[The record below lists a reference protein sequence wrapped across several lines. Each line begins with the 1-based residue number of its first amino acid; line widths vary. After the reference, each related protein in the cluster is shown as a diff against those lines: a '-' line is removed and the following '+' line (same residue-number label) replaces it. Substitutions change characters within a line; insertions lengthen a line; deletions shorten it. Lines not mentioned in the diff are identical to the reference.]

1 MTWTSK
7 PWHLIITLLITAV
20 YVAVGFNNIIPPTQQ
35 YLLLHSTD
43 ATANSIS
50 AAHIESSAF
59 LPHSRIKQQ
68 QRINT
73 ALFLSAD
80 GTVNGEHNNQKKNKD
95 DDAVNDHINHHLHG
109 TDKFRRGKTLT
120 TKHVLHPSL
129 YLNPNPITNLQ
140 NINMD
145 DPLPLFTGLRKLIQS
160 LQVIMKEAQSAGGEE
175 EGILLPYLLQD
186 TTILRI
192 EQSIASVH
200 SIDPLCWLHSQ
211 QKILQSFIQ
220 EQQDTNK
227 GVDLPVIYFG
237 DAEGQVEAAV
247 IGKASLNGS
256 YSDSWDPF
264 VGKRIWDVNSGN
276 DSNNNSDDDD
286 DDDRG
291 SRSSNEDKE
300 ISMFKEGNLPPRA
313 RVYGGSRFDWE
324 FYQEK
329 KRNSRRRGADEQATA
344 TEPDDWDGFGGDRGG
359 FWILPAV
366 ELRREFVDVTNDD
379 SNASDTKESNAVRK
393 VTLSIHL
400 HNNIST
406 QGHSTQ
412 NNSNRRQGWYEAAS
426 HTLTILQKLT
436 DELSPAVPCTTLP
449 PVLTRTEST
458 SRGVGRES
466 EDDSE
471 LAFERGVT
479 EALSR
484 INGSKDD
491 DEDAERLRKVVLAR
505 KVDLNLGS
513 SVRGLDVLMRMKF
526 GGHIG
531 HIFYLNPGNAG
542 SGCISNREF
551 LGCTP
556 ERLFRVNRSGHDR
569 IVTSEAL
576 AGTRIR
582 GLTPSADAELL
593 RELLSSKKDMLEN
606 EITGQFIRDALQEL
620 EDNGWLQKNED
631 NMLTSYD
638 YKGNA
643 SQNSDTKGPHQRF
656 FVRRLRHLQH
666 ICQTFEGK
674 LSKSANVVDV
684 SRSLLRGLHPTPA
697 VCGDSPAAAFDF
709 IRTFET
715 DISFDRGLYAGPF
728 GYLGN
733 DSADIVV
740 AIRSALVTNYR
751 EGNITPIDS
760 ESPANRPESKI
771 SVFGGAGIVEG
782 STVQG
787 EWTETS
793 HKMGVLSSFFPP
805 SPITLQSFSMPN
817 VAWSTAFIEE
827 LIRNGVTQ
835 FYVCPGSR
843 NTPLT
848 AAIFKATRSNVGI
861 VRAISV
867 HDERG
872 AGFRALGYAR
882 QNGRPAAVITSSGT
896 AVANLYPSVVESS
909 SDGVPLIVITADRP
923 YENRDTG
930 SNQSIDQVKMFSS
943 SYVRWFRD
951 IPPPSDDVP
960 VSLALSDANHAV
972 TLSKQMMGP
981 VHLNVQFRENLAPDG
996 GPIRSDN
1003 RIGSVTQFNSLR
1015 FTDAPGF
1022 LNWSRSGNRWLDS
1035 YYSNNNS
1042 LGSMMEIKDLI
1053 RKSRRGII
1061 VTGNLRNSEHVGQG
1075 TDSLSSLIS
1084 QFAQTIG
1091 FPVVAG
1097 VQSGA
1102 LRRESSVIPYAEH
1115 LMKNPMIANG
1125 MQPDLIIQ
1133 LGAPLISTEISG
1145 IIKSNSAAR
1154 HVLVH
1159 QFYPYE
1165 RADPDHTV
1173 THRISSNIGTFLK
1186 GLMDDIESSG
1196 KVNCYS
1202 ELAPLVLLGD
1212 ELRKQMPFI
1221 IREAASSESSGSDV
1235 TLTEP
1240 EITRAIAEVLNEAK
1254 GKSTP
1259 MSLFLS
1265 NSMPVRDGE
1274 FFLYPEANEGARST
1288 QPLRNDAK
1296 FPFSVSVNR
1305 GASGI
1310 DGIISTATGCGDSS
1324 QPTTLVCGDVT
1335 TLHDLNAFY
1344 GLTADHTSPNNVQ
1357 TVTNTNRLP
1366 LTTVIVN
1373 NGGGAIFSFLPIA
1386 KHGQDVGFEEY
1397 WGTPTNNFSFEQ
1409 GASAFGLP
1417 YKSATSF
1424 EEFKNAYR
1432 SSIQSGGP
1440 EIIEAKVVDRSTNVE
1455 VHKRITEGAIRT
1467 IDDVL
1472 NETSF
1477 TRGALKVGALKMKLP
1492 IKRYSDDRGNAS
1504 KDSNTLLL
1512 IHGWMGDKSE
1522 WDLVGESL
1530 SSDLSDWDIISIDLP
1545 GHGESTELFSSDKCT
1560 ALLDAND
1567 HPLRQNGDSLFALD
1581 ALARTLCTS
1590 LTQEHG
1596 IKSLDAV
1603 AGYSLGGRVALA
1615 MKRLCSTSL
1624 DVSDTNTKSG
1634 EQPAEPLLISEHT
1647 KLILLGSNPGKLPIE
1662 NAGEDPIDAHRVA
1675 KDYFLAESLLSSSL
1689 RSYLIPKSQDVEY
1702 LNSFLTRWYDVKSL
1716 WGDIRQRNPKVYNRM
1731 LKRRLE
1737 NLSQRRQDI
1746 ASVLYGCSP
1755 PLTSQDDWKGVVP
1768 SKTIFVAGSLDDKYT
1783 SIGRK
1788 WESIGGISKFVQVP
1802 NAGHALIVE
1811 EPTTISAIINS
1822 FVKDE
1827 ILDESKATTDQMPTR
1842 DKLIP
1847 PPVLESIAIDAKAYA
1862 VGLMEFEAFSIT
1874 IGSSDGNGVQGIGWG
1889 SSARAEN
1896 KLQRREGFI
1905 VSVAASNGKAVGV
1918 GEVSPLKGLH
1928 KETLED
1934 AELQLRLIK
1943 NFLAS
1948 AAQLPKFNAEEVLSL
1963 NGSLSSFI
1971 AEIVTMAGIDPTSV
1985 ATSVKSGLEMA
1996 ILSVASQLYGSFL
2009 PQSLAANHWQK
2020 DLLSIPSSYFGL
2032 LPINGLITRG
2042 ESLET
2047 ISGVVGRVTKNINFG
2062 SVKVK
2067 IGHDDFDVDIRTLRD
2082 VKQSANTG
2090 GQIQLRADA
2099 NRAWDAPSAN
2109 VFVAELKRLDS
2120 TIFESIEFI
2129 EEPLRKQLLDGE
2141 WSIDSQVAALDD
2153 FTRRGGIPYALDES
2167 LADLAE
2173 IHSYNFD
2180 RIAHDLRVVFS
2191 GHDRACTAFVLKP
2204 ALLGLE
2210 LSMQIASLAQK
2221 EFEINAVFS
2230 SSFDSGIGLAFTAIL
2245 ASVADNSP
2253 YSTNMVKYSHGLG
2266 TFSMLGGDTLSPPFE
2281 TYVSQEGMLNV
2292 PSLSRALYGLSL
2304 DEISDRLPTY
2314 NAVPSTDE
2322 PAVTSTESDSY
2333 LATTSS
2339 EGRDITVSVS
2349 LPLPFSDSIAS
2360 SRFTDLP
2367 QMSRWSP
2374 WLNSVTYLDAA
2385 GLTEWNLNIR
2395 GVKFSWKAK
2404 SEVLDEPK
2412 GIKWESI
2419 SGLKN
2424 RGVVEFEPT
2433 SVNACMMKLKMS
2445 IIMPYILVSLFQ
2457 GMPSVVQEFLQNKL
2471 LKWSLEMFR
2480 DVVKAD
2486 LALERGDNEL
2496 GDALFGAVEGR
2507 ANALE
2512 EALK

>member
-1 MTWTSK
+1 LNGDNDNRS
-7 PWHLIITLLITAV
+7 
-20 YVAVGFNNIIPPTQQ
+20 
-35 YLLLHSTD
+35 
-43 ATANSIS
+43 
-50 AAHIESSAF
+50 
-59 LPHSRIKQQ
+59 
-68 QRINT
+68 
-73 ALFLSAD
+73 
-80 GTVNGEHNNQKKNKD
+80 NGE
-95 DDAVNDHINHHLHG
+95 DAANVNNDHHRRG
-109 TDKFRRGKTLT
+109 KADRFRRGKTLT
-120 TKHVLHPSL
+120 TKHILHPSL
-129 YLNPNPITNLQ
+129 YLNPYVNNQDVSID
-140 NINMD
+140 D
-145 DPLPLFTGLRKLIQS
+145 DPQPLFSGLRKLIQS
-160 LQVIMKEAQSAGGEE
+160 LQVIIDEASTEE
-175 EGILLPYLLQD
+175 EEQHEKEGVLHHLKG

-200 SIDPLCWLHSQ
+200 SIDPLCWLHAQ
-211 QKILQSFIQ
+211 QKMIQSLV
-220 EQQDTNK
+220 QQQQQQRDGNNHD
-227 GVDLPVIYFG
+227 GVMDLPVIYFG
-237 DAEGQVEAAV
+237 DAEGQVEAAAV
-247 IGKASLNGS
+247 GKASPIGS

-264 VGKRIWDVNSGN
+264 VGKRTWDVNGDDNDKSGYYQEY
-276 DSNNNSDDDD
+276 NNDDDD
-286 DDDRG
+286 
-291 SRSSNEDKE
+291 
-300 ISMFKEGNLPPRA
+300 ISMFKEGDLPPGA
-313 RVYGGSRFDWE
+313 RVYGGSRFDWQ

-329 KRNSRRRGADEQATA
+329 MLKRNNNREATTA
-344 TEPDDWDGFGGDRGG
+344 TELDDWDGFGGDRGG

-366 ELRREFVDVTNDD
+366 ELRREFVRMSIPTNDD
-379 SNASDTKESNAVRK
+379 DDDDDDESENHSFRK
-393 VTLSIHL
+393 VTLSIHV
-400 HNNIST
+400 HNILST
-406 QGHSTQ
+406 KMHSNQ
-412 NNSNRRQGWYEAAS
+412 NNTRRQGWYDAAS
-426 HTLTILQKLT
+426 HTLKILQKLT
-436 DELSPAVPCTTLP
+436 DDLSPAVPCTTLP

-458 SRGVGRES
+458 SRGVGGGRD
-466 EDDSE
+466 DDSE

-484 INGSKDD
+484 INGGDGNSSN
-491 DEDAERLRKVVLAR
+491 RLRKVVLAR
-505 KVDLNLGS
+505 KVELNLGS
-513 SVRGLDVLMRMKF
+513 SVRGIDVLMRMKF

-531 HIFYLNPGNAG
+531 HIFYMNPGNNAG
-542 SGCISNREF
+542 SGYLSDREF

-569 IVTSEAL
+569 LVTSEAL

-593 RELLSSKKDMLEN
+593 HDLLSSKKDMLEN
-606 EITGQFIRDALQEL
+606 EITGNFIRDALQNL
-620 EDNGWLQKNED
+620 EENGLLQKNEG
-631 NMLTSYD
+631 NLLSSYD
-638 YKGNA
+638 YLGNV
-643 SQNSDTKGPHQRF
+643 SQNSENRRQRF

-674 LSKSANVVDV
+674 LSKNANVVDV

-697 VCGDSPAAAFDF
+697 VCGDSPAAALEF
-709 IRTFET
+709 IREFET
-715 DISFDRGLYAGPF
+715 DVSFDRGLYAGPF
-728 GYLGN
+728 GYLGH

-740 AIRSALVTNYR
+740 AIRSALVTNYQ
-751 EGNITPIDS
+751 EENINRKDS
-760 ESPANRPESKI
+760 EISENLSKSKI

-793 HKMGVLSSFFPP
+793 HKMGVLSSLFPP
-805 SPITLQSFSMPN
+805 SPITLQSFSAPN
-817 VAWSTAFIEE
+817 AAWSTAFIEE
-827 LIRNGVTQ
+827 LIRCGVTQ
-835 FYVCPGSR
+835 FYICPGSR

-872 AGFRALGYAR
+872 AGFRAVGYAR

-909 SDGVPLIVITADRP
+909 SDGVPLLVITADRP

-951 IPPPSDDVP
+951 ILPPSDDVP

-972 TLSKQMMGP
+972 TLTKQLMGP

-996 GPIRSDN
+996 GPIRNDN
-1003 RIGSVTQFNSLR
+1003 RIGSVTQFNNLR
-1015 FTDAPGF
+1015 FTDATGF
-1022 LNWSRSGNRWLDS
+1022 LEWSRSGNRWLKS

-1042 LGSMMEIKDLI
+1042 LDSMMEIKDLI

-1061 VTGNLRNSEHVGQG
+1061 VTGNLRNVERVGQG

-1084 QFAQTIG
+1084 KFAQVSG
-1091 FPVVAG
+1091 FPIVAG

-1115 LMKNPMIANG
+1115 LMKNPIIAKG

-1133 LGAPLISTEISG
+1133 LGTPLISTEISG
-1145 IIKSNSAAR
+1145 IIKSNPSAK
-1154 HVLVH
+1154 HVLVQ
-1159 QFYPYE
+1159 QFHPYE

-1186 GLMDDIESSG
+1186 DLTNNIESCGSF
-1196 KVNCYS
+1196 NFHS
-1202 ELAPLVLLGD
+1202 ELAPLVFLGHK
-1212 ELRKQMPFI
+1212 LGKQIPSI
-1221 IREAASSESSGSDV
+1221 ISKAASSESGIDVSESCV

-1240 EITRAIAEVLNEAK
+1240 EIMVAISEVLNEVK
-1254 GKSTP
+1254 EKSTP

-1274 FFLYPEANEGARST
+1274 FFLYPVVNDAAESSR
-1288 QPLRNDAK
+1288 PLRNDSR
-1296 FPFSVSVNR
+1296 FPISVSVNR

-1324 QPTTLVCGDVT
+1324 SPTTLVCGDVT

-1344 GLTADHTSPNNVQ
+1344 GLTADYISLNNVQ

-1366 LTTVIVN
+1366 LTTIIVN

-1397 WGTPTNNFSFEQ
+1397 WGTPTKNFSFKE

-1424 EEFKNAYR
+1424 KAFKDAYR

-1440 EIIEAKVVDRSTNVE
+1440 EIIEAKVVDRSMNVE
-1455 VHKRITEGAIRT
+1455 VHKKITQSAVNAIDC
-1467 IDDVL
+1467 II
-1472 NETSF
+1472 NETRL
-1477 TRGALKVGALKMKLP
+1477 TRGVTRKIKLP
-1492 IKRYSDDRGNAS
+1492 IKRYSDGRGDLANGS
-1504 KDSNTLLL
+1504 KTLLL
-1512 IHGWMGDKSE
+1512 IHGWLGDKSE
-1522 WDLVGESL
+1522 WDMVGEL
-1530 SSDLSDWDIISIDLP
+1530 LTSDLSGWDIISIDLP
-1545 GHGESTELFSSDKCT
+1545 GHGESTEIFSSDEQT
-1560 ALLDAND
+1560 ALVSLDSND
-1567 HPLRQNGDSLFALD
+1567 HPMRQIRDSPFALD
-1581 ALARTLCTS
+1581 ALARTVCIS
-1590 LTQEHG
+1590 LMKDHG

-1615 MKRLCSTSL
+1615 MKRLCSTSPAL
-1624 DVSDTNTKSG
+1624 SDANTNNIKEPTV
-1634 EQPAEPLLISEHT
+1634 PLLISENT
-1647 KLILLGSNPGKLPIE
+1647 KLILLGSNPGKLP
-1662 NAGEDPIDAHRVA
+1662 NDDASKDVDEFYRVT
-1675 KDYFLAESLLSSSL
+1675 KDYSLAESLYSSSL

-1702 LNSFLTRWYDVKSL
+1702 LDSFLTRWYGAKSL
-1716 WGDIRQRNPKVYNRM
+1716 WGDMKQRKPTAYNLM
-1731 LKRRLE
+1731 MKRRLE
-1737 NLSQRRQDI
+1737 NLSERRQDM

-1755 PLTSQDDWKGVVP
+1755 PLTSHDDWKWAVP
-1768 SKTIFVAGSLDDKYT
+1768 SNTLFIAGALDEKYT
-1783 SIGRK
+1783 SIGHR
-1788 WESIGGISKFVQVP
+1788 WQRIGGISTFLQVP

-1811 EPTTISAIINS
+1811 DPTLISSFING
-1822 FVKDE
+1822 FLKDE
-1827 ILDESKATTDQMPTR
+1827 IVDENKAIEDEMSSR
-1842 DKLIP
+1842 GKIP
-1847 PPVLESIAIDAKAYA
+1847 PSPVLDTTTNILKVHA
-1862 VGLMEFEAFSIT
+1862 VGMLEYESFCIT
-1874 IGSSDGNGVQGIGWG
+1874 VGSSDGNGVQGIGWG

-1896 KLQRREGFI
+1896 KVQRREGFI
-1905 VSVAASNGKAVGV
+1905 ISIVSLNGKAVGV

-1928 KETLED
+1928 KESIEV
-1934 AELQLRLIK
+1934 AESQLRSIK
-1943 NFLAS
+1943 DFLNS
-1948 AAQLPKFNAEEVLSL
+1948 GGELPKFNAEEVLSL
-1963 NGSLSSFI
+1963 DGSLSNFI
-1971 AEIVTMAGIDPTSV
+1971 EEIISMSGIDSTLV
-1985 ATSVKSGLEMA
+1985 AASVKSGLEMA

-2009 PQSLAANHWQK
+2009 PQALAANHWQK
-2020 DLLSIPSSYFGL
+2020 DLMSIPSSSFGL
-2032 LPINGLITRG
+2032 LPISGLITRG

-2047 ISGVVGRVTKNINFG
+2047 ISGAVGRMSKKIKFR

-2067 IGHDDFDVDIRTLRD
+2067 VGHEDSEVNIRTLRNLKLS
-2082 VKQSANTG
+2082 VENSG
-2090 GQIQLRADA
+2090 LIQLRADA
-2099 NRAWDAPSAN
+2099 NRAWDARSASL
-2109 VFVAELKRLDS
+2109 FVAELKREDS
-2120 TIFESIEFI
+2120 SILESIEFI
-2129 EEPLRKQLLDGE
+2129 EEPLKKQIIDGE
-2141 WSIDSQVAALDD
+2141 WSLYNQVSALED
-2153 FTRRGGIPYALDES
+2153 FTRRCGIPYALDES
-2167 LADLAE
+2167 LADLSE
-2173 IHSYNFD
+2173 IYGYNFD
-2180 RIAHDLRVVFS
+2180 RIAHELRAVFS
-2191 GHDRACTAFVLKP
+2191 GQERVCAAFVLKP

-2221 EFEINAVFS
+2221 DFQINAVFS

-2245 ASVADNSP
+2245 ASVTDNSP
-2253 YSTNMVKYSHGLG
+2253 YSTSMVKFSHGLG

-2281 TYVSQEGMLNV
+2281 SYVNEEGMLNV

-2304 DEISDRLPTY
+2304 DEISSRLPTY
-2314 NAVPSTDE
+2314 DAMPTANE

-2349 LPLPFSDSIAS
+2349 LPLPFSDSVAS

-2404 SEVLDEPK
+2404 SEVLDKPK

-2433 SVNACMMKLKMS
+2433 SDNACIMKLKMS

-2486 LALERGDNEL
+2486 LALERGDQEL

>member
-1 MTWTSK
+1 MWTSK
-7 PWHLIITLLITAV
+7 TSNLVITLLITAV
-20 YVAVGFNNIIPPTQQ
+20 YVAVGFNNIPTQQ
-35 YLLLHSTD
+35 SLQRNND
-43 ATANSIS
+43 AAPSLDPANSIS
-50 AAHIESSAF
+50 VARIGSSVVP
-59 LPHSRIKQQ
+59 PHARIKQQ
-68 QRINT
+68 ILFDQTSSSQRRINT

-80 GTVNGEHNNQKKNKD
+80 DSVNGENSNQ
-95 DDAVNDHINHHLHG
+95 NDNIEDTANGDINNHHG
-109 TDKFRRGKTLT
+109 GDKFRRGKTLS
-120 TKHVLHPSL
+120 TKHILHPSL

-140 NINMD
+140 DIDTD
-145 DPLPLFTGLRKLIQS
+145 DPLPLFTGLRKLTEA
-160 LQVIMKEAQSAGGEE
+160 LQVIMNEANKSNENSAEVD
-175 EGILLPYLLQD
+175 GILPHLRD

-200 SIDPLCWLHSQ
+200 SIDPLCWLHAQ
-211 QKILQSFIQ
+211 QKVIQSFIQ
-220 EQQDTNK
+220 EQRDSNK
-227 GVDLPVIYFG
+227 VVDLPVIYFG

-247 IGKASLNGS
+247 IGKASLSGS

-264 VGKRIWDVNSGN
+264 VGKRIWDVN
-276 DSNNNSDDDD
+276 NNREN

-291 SRSSNEDKE
+291 SHSNEDE
-300 ISMFKEGNLPPRA
+300 EVSMFKEGDLPPRA
-313 RVYGGSRFDWE
+313 RVYGGSRFDWQ
-324 FYQEK
+324 FYQDK
-329 KRNSRRRGADEQATA
+329 KRSKRKKQGEDEATV

-366 ELRREFVDVTNDD
+366 ELRREFVDGANDD
-379 SNASDTKESNAVRK
+379 SNVNGAKDNAVRK
-393 VTLSIHL
+393 ATLSIHL

-412 NNSNRRQGWYEAAS
+412 NNDQRKGWFEAAS

-491 DEDAERLRKVVLAR
+491 DGDAERLRKVVLAR

-513 SVRGLDVLMRMKF
+513 SVRGLDVLMKMKF

-531 HIFYLNPGNAG
+531 HIFYLDPGNAG
-542 SGCISNREF
+542 CGYISHREF
-551 LGCTP
+551 VGCTP

-620 EDNGWLQKNED
+620 EDNGWLQKNDD

-643 SQNSDTKGPHQRF
+643 NQNSDTSSPRQRF

-674 LSKSANVVDV
+674 LSNSANVVDV
-684 SRSLLRGLHPTPA
+684 SRSLLKGLHPTPA
-697 VCGDSPAAAFDF
+697 VCGDSPAAALDF
-709 IRTFET
+709 IRSFET

-740 AIRSALVTNYR
+740 AIRSALVTNYQ
-751 EGNITPIDS
+751 EGRISQIDS
-760 ESPANRPESKI
+760 SSPRIRPESKV
-771 SVFGGAGIVEG
+771 SVFGGAGIVDG

-793 HKMGVLSSFFPP
+793 HKMGVLSSLFPP
-805 SPITLQSFSMPN
+805 SPITLQSFTMPN

-909 SDGVPLIVITADRP
+909 SDGVPLLVITADRP

-972 TLSKQMMGP
+972 TLTKQMMGP

-996 GPIRSDN
+996 GPIRNDN
-1003 RIGSVTQFNSLR
+1003 RVDSVTKFNNLR
-1015 FTDAPGF
+1015 FTDASGF
-1022 LNWSRSGNRWLDS
+1022 LNWSRSGNRWLKS
-1035 YYSNNNS
+1035 HYSNNNS
-1042 LGSMMEIKDLI
+1042 LGSTMEIKDLI

-1061 VTGNLRNSEHVGQG
+1061 VTGNLRDSEHVGQG

-1084 QFAQTIG
+1084 QFAQAIG

-1102 LRRESSVIPYAEH
+1102 LRRESPVIPYAEH
-1115 LMKNPMIANG
+1115 LMKNPMIAKG
-1125 MQPDLIIQ
+1125 MQPDLVIQ
-1133 LGAPLISTEISG
+1133 LGTPLISTEIGG
-1145 IIKSNSAAR
+1145 IIKSNPAVR
-1154 HVLVH
+1154 HVLVQ

-1186 GLMDDIESSG
+1186 GLMSDIESSG
-1196 KVNCYS
+1196 TVNCYS
-1202 ELAPLVLLGD
+1202 ELTPLVFLGN
-1212 ELRKQMPFI
+1212 ELRKQMPHI
-1221 IREAASSESSGSDV
+1221 IREAGSSESLGSDV

-1240 EITRAIAEVLNEAK
+1240 EITRAISEVLNEAE
-1254 GKSTP
+1254 GKSNP

-1274 FFLYPEANEGARST
+1274 FFLYPEGNEGATSL
-1288 QPLRNDAK
+1288 QPLLRNDAK

-1310 DGIISTATGCGDSS
+1310 DGILSTATGCGDSS

-1344 GLTADHTSPNNVQ
+1344 GLTADHTPSNSAQ
-1357 TVTNTNRLP
+1357 TVTNANRLP

-1386 KHGQDVGFEEY
+1386 KHGQDIGFEEY
-1397 WGTPTNNFSFEQ
+1397 WGTPTNNFSFKQ

-1424 EEFKNAYR
+1424 EDFKNAYR
-1432 SSIQSGGP
+1432 ASIRSGGP
-1440 EIIEAKVVDRSTNVE
+1440 GIIEAKVVDRSTNVE
-1455 VHKRITEGAIRT
+1455 VHKKITQGAIRT
-1467 IDDVL
+1467 VDSII
-1472 NETSF
+1472 NESSVTHGV
-1477 TRGALKVGALKMKLP
+1477 RLKMKLP
-1492 IKRYSDDRGNAS
+1492 IKRYTDDRGNES
-1504 KDSNTLLL
+1504 KGTKTLLL
-1512 IHGWMGDKSE
+1512 IHGWMGDKTE

-1545 GHGESTELFSSDKCT
+1545 GHGESTELFSSDRKT
-1560 ALLDAND
+1560 AFNSLDASG
-1567 HPLRQNGDSLFALD
+1567 HPLQRNGSPFTLD
-1581 ALARTLCTS
+1581 AIARTVYDS

-1603 AGYSLGGRVALA
+1603 AGYSLGGRVAFA
-1615 MKRLCSTSL
+1615 MKRLCSASL
-1624 DVSDTNTKSG
+1624 DLSDTKTKKDD
-1634 EQPAEPLLISEHT
+1634 EPLLISGHT
-1647 KLILLGSNPGKLPIE
+1647 KLIVLGSNPGKLPT
-1662 NAGEDPIDAHRVA
+1662 NDAGEDLIDGQRAA
-1675 KDYFLAESLLSSSL
+1675 KDFFLAESLVSSSL

-1702 LNSFLTRWYDVKSL
+1702 LNLFLKRWYGVKSL
-1716 WGDIRQRNPKVYNRM
+1716 WGDMRQRNPNVYSRM

-1737 NLSQRRQDI
+1737 NLSERRQDI
-1746 ASVLYGCSP
+1746 AAVLYGCSP

-1768 SKTIFVAGSLDDKYT
+1768 SKTIFVAGSLDEKYT
-1783 SIGRK
+1783 RIGRK

-1811 EPTTISAIINS
+1811 EPTTISTIING

-1827 ILDESKATTDQMPTR
+1827 IVDESRATTDISPSVE
-1842 DKLIP
+1842 KLLP
-1847 PPVLESIAIDAKAYA
+1847 PPALDSTTVDTKAYA

-1905 VSVAASNGKAVGV
+1905 VSIASSNGKAVGV

-1934 AELQLRLIK
+1934 AESQLRLIK
-1943 NFLAS
+1943 DYLAS
-1948 AAQLPKFNAEEVLSL
+1948 AAELPTFNAEEVLSL
-1963 NGSLSSFI
+1963 NGSLSIFI
-1971 AEIVTMAGIDPTSV
+1971 TEIVTMAGIDPILV

-2020 DLLSIPSSYFGL
+2020 DLLSIPSSSFGL

-2042 ESLET
+2042 ETLET
-2047 ISGVVGRVTKNINFG
+2047 ISGSVGRVSKNINFG

-2067 IGHDDFDVDIRTLRD
+2067 IGNDDIDVDIRTLRELR
-2082 VKQSANTG
+2082 QSPSSV
-2090 GQIQLRADA
+2090 GQIKLRGDA
-2099 NRAWDAPSAN
+2099 NRAWDRPLAN
-2109 VFVAELKRLDS
+2109 TFAAELKRLDS
-2120 TIFESIEFI
+2120 SIFESIEFI
-2129 EEPLRKQLLDGE
+2129 EEPLMKQSLNGE
-2141 WSIDSQVAALDD
+2141 WSIERQVAALDD
-2153 FTRRGGIPYALDES
+2153 FTRRGGMPYALDES

-2173 IHSYNFD
+2173 IHAYNFD
-2180 RIAHDLRVVFS
+2180 RIAHDLRAVF
-2191 GHDRACTAFVLKP
+2191 GGQERACTAFVLKP

-2210 LSMQIASLAQK
+2210 LSMQIASLSQK
-2221 EFEINAVFS
+2221 EFKINAVFS

-2245 ASVADNSP
+2245 ASVVDNSP
-2253 YSTNMVKYSHGLG
+2253 YSTSMTKYSHGLG

-2281 TYVSQEGMLNV
+2281 TYVNQEGMLNV

-2314 NAVPSTDE
+2314 NAVPSTNE
-2322 PAVTSTESDSY
+2322 PAVTSTESESY
-2333 LATTSS
+2333 LATTST

-2374 WLNSVTYLDAA
+2374 WLNSVTYLDEA

-2412 GIKWESI
+2412 GIKWESV

-2433 SVNACMMKLKMS
+2433 SDNNCIMKLQMS

>member
-1 MTWTSK
+1 MKIMKIMWTFKSV
-7 PWHLIITLLITAV
+7 HLIFYTLLTSAV
-20 YVAVGFNNIIPPTQQ
+20 HIVVGFNNIPTHQSLQ
-35 YLLLHSTD
+35 RNNGAS
-43 ATANSIS
+43 AVNSIS
-50 AAHIESSAF
+50 AAGMRSSEVSRPQHA
-59 LPHSRIKQQ
+59 RIKLQILFD
-68 QRINT
+68 RTSSRRSINT
-73 ALFLSAD
+73 ALSLSSD
-80 GTVNGEHNNQKKNKD
+80 SSVNGENSNQKKGI
-95 DDAVNDHINHHLHG
+95 NDTINGDVSHLYGH
-109 TDKFRRGKTLT
+109 DKFRRGKTLS
-120 TKHVLHPSL
+120 TKHILHPSL

-140 NINMD
+140 DIDAD
-145 DPLPLFTGLRKLIQS
+145 DPLPLFTGLRRLTEA
-160 LQVIMKEAQSAGGEE
+160 LQAIMNEAQSNEE
-175 EGILLPYLLQD
+175 VEGILPHLQD

-200 SIDPLCWLHSQ
+200 SIDPLCWLHAQ
-211 QKILQSFIQ
+211 QKVIQSFIQ
-220 EQQDTNK
+220 EQRDNNK
-227 GVDLPVIYFG
+227 DVDLPVIYFG

-247 IGKASLNGS
+247 IGKASLSGS
-256 YSDSWDPF
+256 HSDSWDPF
-264 VGKRIWDVNSGN
+264 VGKRIWDAGS
-276 DSNNNSDDDD
+276 SSITDDGDK
-286 DDDRG
+286 G
-291 SRSSNEDKE
+291 SHSNENE
-300 ISMFKEGNLPPRA
+300 EVSMFNEGDLPPRA
-313 RVYGGSRFDWE
+313 RVYGGSRFDWQ
-324 FYQEK
+324 FYEDK
-329 KRNSRRRGADEQATA
+329 KRNKRKMQGETTA
-344 TEPDDWDGFGGDRGG
+344 TEADDWDGFGGDRGG

-366 ELRREFVDVTNDD
+366 ELRREIVDAANDA
-379 SNASDTKESNAVRK
+379 NGANESNAARK
-393 VTLSIHL
+393 VTLSINL

-406 QGHSTQ
+406 G
-412 NNSNRRQGWYEAAS
+412 GWYEAAS
-426 HTLTILQKLT
+426 HTLTVLQKLT

-484 INGSKDD
+484 FNGS
-491 DEDAERLRKVVLAR
+491 EGDADRLRKVVLAR

-531 HIFYLNPGNAG
+531 HIFYMDPGNAG
-542 SGCISNREF
+542 SGHISTREF
-551 LGCTP
+551 VGCTP

-582 GLTPSADAELL
+582 GLTPAADAELL
-593 RELLSSKKDMLEN
+593 RELMSSKKDMLEN
-606 EITGQFIRDALQEL
+606 EITGEFIRDALQEL

-638 YKGNA
+638 YNGNTK
-643 SQNSDTKGPHQRF
+643 QNIGTNSPRQRF

-666 ICQTFEGK
+666 ICQSFEGK
-674 LSKSANVVDV
+674 LSSNANVVDV
-684 SRSLLRGLHPTPA
+684 SRSLLKGLHPTPA
-697 VCGDSPAAAFDF
+697 VCGDSPQAALDF

-715 DISFDRGLYAGPF
+715 DVSFDRGLYAGPF

-751 EGNITPIDS
+751 EGKMSQIGSDS
-760 ESPANRPESKI
+760 TRKLPESKV
-771 SVFGGAGIVEG
+771 SVFGGAGIVDG

-787 EWTETS
+787 EWTEIS
-793 HKMGVLSSFFPP
+793 HKMGVLSSLFPP

-848 AAIFKATRSNVGI
+848 AAIFKAMRSNVGI

-909 SDGVPLIVITADRP
+909 SDGVPLLVITADRP

-972 TLSKQMMGP
+972 TLTKQMMGP

-996 GPIRSDN
+996 GPIRNDN
-1003 RIGSVTQFNSLR
+1003 RVDSVTKFNNLR
-1015 FTDAPGF
+1015 FTDASGF
-1022 LNWSRSGNRWLDS
+1022 LDWSRSGNRWLSS
-1035 YYSNNNS
+1035 YYPDANS
-1042 LGSMMEIKDLI
+1042 MGSVTEIQDLI

-1061 VTGNLRNSEHVGQG
+1061 VTGNLRDSEHVGQG

-1084 QFAQTIG
+1084 QFAQVVG
-1091 FPVVAG
+1091 FPIVAG

-1102 LRRESSVIPYAEH
+1102 LRRESPVIPYAEH
-1115 LMKNPMIANG
+1115 LMKNPTISKG

-1133 LGAPLISTEISG
+1133 LGTPLISTEIGG
-1145 IIKSNSAAR
+1145 IIKSNPSAK
-1154 HVLVH
+1154 HVLVQ

-1186 GLMDDIESSG
+1186 GVVSGIESSG
-1196 KVNCYS
+1196 IANRYS
-1202 ELAPLVLLGD
+1202 ELAPLVFLGN
-1212 ELRKQMPFI
+1212 ELRKQMPSI
-1221 IREAASSESSGSDV
+1221 IKEAASKESSGFDV

-1240 EITRAIAEVLNEAK
+1240 EITRAISEVLCEAE
-1254 GKSTP
+1254 GKATP

-1274 FFLYPEANEGARST
+1274 FFLYPEANKGETRL
-1288 QPLRNDAK
+1288 QPLRNDVK

-1310 DGIISTATGCGDSS
+1310 DGILSTATGCGDSS

-1344 GLTADHTSPNNVQ
+1344 GLTAGDATSTSAQAVSNA
-1357 TVTNTNRLP
+1357 NRLP
-1366 LTTVIVN
+1366 LTTVVVN

-1397 WGTPTNNFSFEQ
+1397 WGTPTTNFSFEQ

-1417 YKSATSF
+1417 YKAATSF
-1424 EEFKNAYR
+1424 EEFKHAYR
-1432 SSIQSGGP
+1432 SSIHSGGP
-1440 EIIEAKVVDRSTNVE
+1440 GLIEAKVVDRTTNVE
-1455 VHKRITEGAIRT
+1455 VHKMITQGAIRT
-1467 IDDVL
+1467 VNGII
-1472 NETSF
+1472 NESSGTP
-1477 TRGALKVGALKMKLP
+1477 GVGTKMKLP
-1492 IKRYSDDRGNAS
+1492 IKRYTDDRGDISEGS
-1504 KDSNTLLL
+1504 KTLLL
-1512 IHGWMGDKSE
+1512 LHGWMGDKSE
-1522 WDLVGESL
+1522 WDVVAEAL
-1530 SSDLSDWDIISIDLP
+1530 SSEMSGWDIISIDLP
-1545 GHGESTELFSSDKCT
+1545 GHGESTELFSSNEKT
-1560 ALLDAND
+1560 AFNLLDGNEHLLRRND
-1567 HPLRQNGDSLFALD
+1567 DSPFTLDTMARTVCDSLI
-1581 ALARTLCTS
+1581 
-1590 LTQEHG
+1590 QEHG
-1596 IKSLDAV
+1596 IKTLDAV

-1615 MKRLCSTSL
+1615 MKRLCSGSVDLL
-1624 DVSDTNTKSG
+1624 DTKTK
-1634 EQPAEPLLISEHT
+1634 ENDEPLLISENT
-1647 KLILLGSNPGKLPIE
+1647 KLIVLGSNPGKLPSDE
-1662 NAGEDPIDAHRVA
+1662 AVEDLMDAQREA

-1702 LNSFLTRWYDVKSL
+1702 LNSFLARWYGVKAL
-1716 WGDIRQRNPKVYNRM
+1716 WGDMKRRKPNVYSEM

-1737 NLSQRRQDI
+1737 NLSERREDI
-1746 ASVLYGCSP
+1746 AAVLYGCSP
-1755 PLTSQDDWKGVVP
+1755 SLTSQDDWKGVVP
-1768 SKTIFVAGSLDDKYT
+1768 SKTIFVAGSLDEKYT
-1783 SIGRK
+1783 HIGRK
-1788 WESIGGISKFVQVP
+1788 WESIRGISKFVQVP
-1802 NAGHALIVE
+1802 NSGHALIVE
-1811 EPTTISAIINS
+1811 EPTMISSIINS
-1822 FVKDE
+1822 FVIDE
-1827 ILDESKATTDQMPTR
+1827 IVDESTSTADEQPPV
-1842 DKLIP
+1842 DVQP
-1847 PPVLESIAIDAKAYA
+1847 PPSALDSATINAKEHA
-1862 VGLMEFEAFSIT
+1862 VRLMEFEAFSIT

-1889 SSARAEN
+1889 KSARAES

-1905 VSVAASNGKAVGV
+1905 ISIASSNGKAVGV

-1934 AELQLRLIK
+1934 AESQLQLIK
-1943 NFLAS
+1943 DYLAS
-1948 AAQLPKFNAEEVLSL
+1948 AAALPTFNAEEVLSL
-1963 NGSLSSFI
+1963 DGSLSAFI
-1971 AEIVTMAGIDPTSV
+1971 TEIVTMAGIDPTLV
-1985 ATSVKSGLEMA
+1985 ATSVRSGLEMA
-1996 ILSVASQLYGSFL
+1996 ILSVASQLYGSLL

-2020 DLLSIPSSYFGL
+2020 DLPSIPSSSFGL
-2032 LPINGLITRG
+2032 LPLNGLLTRG
-2042 ESLET
+2042 ETLDT
-2047 ISGVVGRVTKNINFG
+2047 ISGKIGRVSKSVNFG

-2067 IGHDDFDVDIRTLRD
+2067 IGHDDIDVDIRTLRSL
-2082 VKQSANTG
+2082 KQSPNPV
-2090 GQIQLRADA
+2090 GQIKLRGDA
-2099 NRAWDAPSAN
+2099 NRAWDGSL
-2109 VFVAELKRLDS
+2109 AEAFSTQLKGLDS
-2120 TIFESIEFI
+2120 SIWESIEFI
-2129 EEPLRKQLLDGE
+2129 EEPITKRFLNGE
-2141 WSIDSQVAALDD
+2141 WSIERQVAALDD
-2153 FTRRGGIPYALDES
+2153 FSRTGGIPYALDES
-2167 LADLAE
+2167 IADLAE
-2173 IHSYNFD
+2173 FHAYNFD
-2180 RIAHDLRVVFS
+2180 RIASDLRAVF
-2191 GHDRACTAFVLKP
+2191 GGQERGCTAFVLKP

-2221 EFEINAVFS
+2221 EFNINAVFS

-2253 YSTNMVKYSHGLG
+2253 YSTDMSKYSHGLG
-2266 TFSMLGGDTLSPPFE
+2266 TFSMLSGDTLSPPFE
-2281 TYVSQEGMLNV
+2281 TYVNQEGMLNV

-2314 NAVPSTDE
+2314 NAVASTDK
-2322 PAVTSTESDSY
+2322 PAVTSTESESY

-2349 LPLPFSDSIAS
+2349 LPLPFSDGIAS

-2374 WLNSVTYLDAA
+2374 WLNSVIYLDEA

-2404 SEVLDEPK
+2404 SQVLNEPK
-2412 GIKWESI
+2412 GIEWESV

-2433 SVNACMMKLKMS
+2433 SDNSCIMKLKMS

>member
-1 MTWTSK
+1 M
-7 PWHLIITLLITAV
+7 
-20 YVAVGFNNIIPPTQQ
+20 
-35 YLLLHSTD
+35 D
-43 ATANSIS
+43 
-50 AAHIESSAF
+50 ESQSDEIAGEVEGV
-59 LPHSRIKQQ
+59 LPH
-68 QRINT
+68 
-73 ALFLSAD
+73 
-80 GTVNGEHNNQKKNKD
+80 
-95 DDAVNDHINHHLHG
+95 
-109 TDKFRRGKTLT
+109 
-120 TKHVLHPSL
+120 
-129 YLNPNPITNLQ
+129 
-140 NINMD
+140 
-145 DPLPLFTGLRKLIQS
+145 
-160 LQVIMKEAQSAGGEE
+160 
-175 EGILLPYLLQD
+175 LQD

-200 SIDPLCWLHSQ
+200 SIDPLCWLHAQ
-211 QKILQSFIQ
+211 QKVIQSFTQ
-220 EQQDTNK
+220 EQRDNNK
-227 GVDLPVIYFG
+227 SVDLPVIYFG

-247 IGKASLNGS
+247 IGKASLSGS

-264 VGKRIWDVNSGN
+264 VGKRIWDMNS
-276 DSNNNSDDDD
+276 NSDSGG
-286 DDDRG
+286 REG
-291 SRSSNEDKE
+291 QSSEDE
-300 ISMFKEGNLPPRA
+300 EVSMFKEGDLPPRA
-313 RVYGGSRFDWE
+313 RVYGGSRFDWQ
-324 FYQEK
+324 FYQDK
-329 KRNSRRRGADEQATA
+329 KRNKRKKQENEATA
-344 TEPDDWDGFGGDRGG
+344 TELDDWDGFGGDRGG

-366 ELRREFVDVTNDD
+366 ELRREFVDT
-379 SNASDTKESNAVRK
+379 ASDANGDKENNTVRK
-393 VTLSIHL
+393 ATLSIHL
-400 HNNIST
+400 HKNRST
-406 QGHSTQ
+406 
-412 NNSNRRQGWYEAAS
+412 QGWYEAAS

-436 DELSPAVPCTTLP
+436 DELSPAIPCTTLP

-484 INGSKDD
+484 INGSKND
-491 DEDAERLRKVVLAR
+491 DEDDERLRKVVLAR

-531 HIFYLNPGNAG
+531 HIFYMDPGNAG
-542 SGCISNREF
+542 NGYISNREF
-551 LGCTP
+551 VGCTP

-582 GLTPSADAELL
+582 GLTPEADAALL

-606 EITGQFIRDALQEL
+606 EITGDFIRDALQEL
-620 EDNGWLQKNED
+620 EDNGWLQKSED

-638 YKGNA
+638 YSGNA
-643 SQNSDTKGPHQRF
+643 NQNSETSSARQRF

-666 ICQTFEGK
+666 ICQSFEGK
-674 LSKSANVVDV
+674 LSNSANVVDV
-684 SRSLLRGLHPTPA
+684 SRSLLKGLHPTPA
-697 VCGDSPAAAFDF
+697 VCGDSPAAALDF

-715 DISFDRGLYAGPF
+715 DVSFDRGLYAGPF

-740 AIRSALVTNYR
+740 AIRSALVTNYQ
-751 EGNITPIDS
+751 EGKISQMGSDS
-760 ESPANRPESKI
+760 PRNLPESKV
-771 SVFGGAGIVEG
+771 SVFGGAGIVDG

-793 HKMGVLSSFFPP
+793 HKMGVLSSLFPP

-909 SDGVPLIVITADRP
+909 SDGVPLLVITADRP

-972 TLSKQMMGP
+972 TLTKQMMGP

-996 GPIRSDN
+996 GPIRNDN
-1003 RIGSVTQFNSLR
+1003 RVDSVTKFNNLR
-1015 FTDAPGF
+1015 FTDASGF
-1022 LNWSRSGNRWLDS
+1022 LDWSRSGNRWSSS
-1035 YYSNNNS
+1035 YYSNTNS
-1042 LGSMMEIKDLI
+1042 LASMMEVRDLI

-1061 VTGNLRNSEHVGQG
+1061 VTGNLRDSVGQG

-1102 LRRESSVIPYAEH
+1102 LRRESPIIPYAEH
-1115 LMKNPMIANG
+1115 LMKNPLIAKG

-1133 LGAPLISTEISG
+1133 LGTPLISTEIGG
-1145 IIKSNSAAR
+1145 IIKNNPTLK
-1154 HVLVH
+1154 HVLIQ

-1173 THRISSNIGTFLK
+1173 THRISSNIGTFIK
-1186 GLMDDIESSG
+1186 GIMSGIESSG
-1196 KVNCYS
+1196 AMNCYS
-1202 ELAPLVLLGD
+1202 ELAPLVFLGN
-1212 ELRKQMPFI
+1212 ELRKQMPSI
-1221 IREAASSESSGSDV
+1221 IREAASSSSLGTDG

-1240 EITRAIAEVLNEAK
+1240 EITRAISEVLSEAK

-1274 FFLYPEANEGARST
+1274 FFLYPEANEGVTSL
-1288 QPLRNDAK
+1288 QLPRNDAK

-1310 DGIISTATGCGDSS
+1310 DGILSTATGCGDSS

-1344 GLTADHTSPNNVQ
+1344 GLTADHAPSNNAQ
-1357 TVTNTNRLP
+1357 TVANTSRLP
-1366 LTTVIVN
+1366 LTTVVVN

-1417 YKSATSF
+1417 YKSASSF
-1424 EEFKNAYR
+1424 EELKSAYR

-1440 EIIEAKVVDRSTNVE
+1440 GIIEARVVDRSTNVE
-1455 VHKRITEGAIRT
+1455 VHKRITQGAIRT
-1467 IDDVL
+1467 VDGIMNEATVTPEERL
-1472 NETSF
+1472 N
-1477 TRGALKVGALKMKLP
+1477 LKLP
-1492 IKRYSDDRGNAS
+1492 IKRYTDDRGNVS
-1504 KDSNTLLL
+1504 KGSKTLLL

-1530 SSDLSDWDIISIDLP
+1530 GSEMSDWDIISIDLP
-1545 GHGESTELFSSDKCT
+1545 GHGESTELFSSDRKT
-1560 ALLDAND
+1560 AFNSLDGNM
-1567 HPLRQNGDSLFALD
+1567 HPLRLNGDSPFTLD
-1581 ALARTLCTS
+1581 TMARTVCES
-1590 LTQEHG
+1590 LIQEHG

-1615 MKRLCSTSL
+1615 MKRLCSASL
-1624 DVSDTNTKSG
+1624 DLSGKNTKG
-1634 EQPAEPLLISEHT
+1634 EEPVLISEHT
-1647 KLILLGSNPGKLPIE
+1647 KLIVLGSNPGKLPTDE
-1662 NAGEDPIDAHRVA
+1662 ATGDLIDTERAT
-1675 KDYFLAESLLSSSL
+1675 KDFFLAESLFSSSL

-1702 LNSFLTRWYDVKSL
+1702 LNSFLTRWYGVKSL
-1716 WGDIRQRNPKVYNRM
+1716 WGDMRRRNPNVYSKM

-1737 NLSQRRQDI
+1737 NLSKRRQDI
-1746 ASVLYGCSP
+1746 AAVLYGCSP

-1768 SKTIFVAGSLDDKYT
+1768 SKTLFVSGSLDEKYT

-1788 WESIGGISKFVQVP
+1788 WESIRGISKFVQVP
-1802 NAGHALIVE
+1802 NAGHALIAE
-1811 EPTTISAIINS
+1811 EPTTISTIINS
-1822 FVKDE
+1822 FVNDE
-1827 ILDESKATTDQMPTR
+1827 IVDENRAAIDGESPVE
-1842 DKLIP
+1842 KLLHS
-1847 PPVLESIAIDAKAYA
+1847 PVLDSSTINAKAYA

-1889 SSARAEN
+1889 NSARAEN

-1905 VSVAASNGKAVGV
+1905 VSIASSNGKAVGV

-1934 AELQLRLIK
+1934 AESQLRMIK
-1943 NFLAS
+1943 DYLAS
-1948 AAQLPKFNAEEVLSL
+1948 AGELPKFNAEEVLSL
-1963 NGSLSSFI
+1963 NGSLSAFI
-1971 AEIVTMAGIDPTSV
+1971 TEIVTMAGINPALV
-1985 ATSVKSGLEMA
+1985 ATSVTSGLEMA
-1996 ILSVASQLYGSFL
+1996 ILSVASQLYGSLL
-2009 PQSLAANHWQK
+2009 PQSLAANQWQK
-2020 DLLSIPSSYFGL
+2020 DLLSIPSSTFGL

-2042 ESLET
+2042 ETLET
-2047 ISGVVGRVTKNINFG
+2047 ISGAVGRISKKINFS

-2067 IGHDDFDVDIRTLRD
+2067 IGHDDIDVDIRTLRG
-2082 VKQSANTG
+2082 VKQSLNSV
-2090 GQIQLRADA
+2090 GQIKLRGDA
-2099 NRAWDAPSAN
+2099 NRAWDGPLAN
-2109 VFVAELKRLDS
+2109 TFAAELKRLDKS
-2120 TIFESIEFI
+2120 IWESIEFI
-2129 EEPLRKQLLDGE
+2129 EEPLMKQSLNGE
-2141 WSIDSQVAALDD
+2141 WSIDRQVTALDE
-2153 FTRRGGIPYALDES
+2153 FASRGGLPYALDES

-2173 IHSYNFD
+2173 IHAYSFEP
-2180 RIAHDLRVVFS
+2180 IANELRAVFGGQERS
-2191 GHDRACTAFVLKP
+2191 CTAFVLKP

-2221 EFEINAVFS
+2221 EFNINTVFS

-2253 YSTNMVKYSHGLG
+2253 YSTSVAKYSHGLG

-2281 TYVSQEGMLNV
+2281 TYVNQEGMLNV

-2314 NAVPSTDE
+2314 NAVASMDK
-2322 PAVTSTESDSY
+2322 PAVTSTESESY

-2349 LPLPFSDSIAS
+2349 LPLPFSDGIAS

-2374 WLNSVTYLDAA
+2374 WLNSVTYLDEA

-2404 SEVLDEPK
+2404 SEVLEEPK
-2412 GIKWESI
+2412 GIKWESV

-2433 SVNACMMKLKMS
+2433 SDNNCIMKLKMS

>member
-1 MTWTSK
+1 MDEAQ
-7 PWHLIITLLITAV
+7 LL
-20 YVAVGFNNIIPPTQQ
+20 
-35 YLLLHSTD
+35 
-43 ATANSIS
+43 
-50 AAHIESSAF
+50 
-59 LPHSRIKQQ
+59 QQ
-68 QRINT
+68 QH
-73 ALFLSAD
+73 D
-80 GTVNGEHNNQKKNKD
+80 EK
-95 DDAVNDHINHHLHG
+95 
-109 TDKFRRGKTLT
+109 RG
-120 TKHVLHPSL
+120 V
-129 YLNPNPITNLQ
+129 
-140 NINMD
+140 
-145 DPLPLFTGLRKLIQS
+145 
-160 LQVIMKEAQSAGGEE
+160 AEE
-175 EGILLPYLLQD
+175 EGISSSSLLLDHLQD

-192 EQSIASVH
+192 EQPIAAVH
-200 SIDPLCWLHSQ
+200 SVDPLCWLHAQ
-211 QKILQSFIQ
+211 EKMIQ
-220 EQQDTNK
+220 YNNNNNRL
-227 GVDLPVIYFG
+227 DLPMIYFG
-237 DAEGQVEAAV
+237 DAEGQVEASV
-247 IGKASLNGS
+247 IGKASRYGS
-256 YSDSWDPF
+256 YSNSWDPF
-264 VGKRIWDVNSGN
+264 VGKRIWDEVNNQGN
-276 DSNNNSDDDD
+276 DDDENSAYDDNHKKEDD
-286 DDDRG
+286 
-291 SRSSNEDKE
+291 EE
-300 ISMFKEGNLPPRA
+300 ISMFKEGDLPPGA

-324 FYQEK
+324 YYQEK
-329 KRNSRRRGADEQATA
+329 RSNRKRKDSKSNNEH
-344 TEPDDWDGFGGDRGG
+344 DDWDGFGGDRGG

-366 ELRREFVDVTNDD
+366 ELRREIVPTGDDDNDARGD
-379 SNASDTKESNAVRK
+379 DTIRK

-406 QGHSTQ
+406 QGHYRK
-412 NNSNRRQGWYEAAS
+412 NNQQKGWYDAALY
-426 HTLTILQKLT
+426 TLRILEKLT

-449 PVLTRTEST
+449 PVITRTEST
-458 SRGVGRES
+458 ARGATTGET
-466 EDDSE
+466 DDNSE

-484 INGSKDD
+484 IYDNSQGDGGD
-491 DEDAERLRKVVLAR
+491 NDNIDRLRKVVLAR

-531 HIFYLNPGNAG
+531 HIFYMNPGNAQS
-542 SGCISNREF
+542 SGCVRHREF

-569 IVTSEAL
+569 LVTSEAL

-606 EITGQFIRDALQEL
+606 EITGQFIRNALQEL
-620 EDNGWLQKNED
+620 EDNGWLEKNEN

-638 YKGNA
+638 YKGNVN
-643 SQNSDTKGPHQRF
+643 QNSGENNQRQRF

-674 LSKSANVVDV
+674 LSHNANVVDV

-697 VCGDSPAAAFDF
+697 VCGDSPATALEF
-709 IRTFET
+709 IREFET
-715 DISFDRGLYAGPF
+715 DVSFDRGLYAGPF
-728 GYLGN
+728 GYLGH

-740 AIRSALVTNYR
+740 AIRSALVTNFQ
-751 EGNITPIDS
+751 EENINQIDL
-760 ESPANRPESKI
+760 ETHGNRPESKI

-793 HKMGVLSSFFPP
+793 HKMGVLSSLFPP

-817 VAWSTAFIEE
+817 VAWSTAFVEE
-827 LIRNGVTQ
+827 LIRCGVTQ
-835 FYVCPGSR
+835 FYICPGSR

-848 AAIFKATRSNVGI
+848 AAIFKATRSNIGI

-909 SDGVPLIVITADRP
+909 SDGVPLLVITADRP

-951 IPPPSDDVP
+951 ILPPSDDVP

-972 TLSKQMMGP
+972 TLTKQLMGP

-996 GPIRSDN
+996 GPIRNDN

-1015 FTDAPGF
+1015 FTDTTGF
-1022 LNWSRSGNRWLDS
+1022 LDWSRSGNRWLNS

-1042 LGSMMEIKDLI
+1042 LDSMIEVKDLI
-1053 RKSRRGII
+1053 RRSRRGII
-1061 VTGNLRNSEHVGQG
+1061 VAGNLRNIGCDGQG
-1075 TDSLSSLIS
+1075 TDSLSSLIA
-1084 QFAQTIG
+1084 QFAQMIG
-1091 FPVVAG
+1091 FPIIAG

-1102 LRRESSVIPYAEH
+1102 LRREKPVIPYAEH
-1115 LMKNPMIANG
+1115 LMKNPIIAKG

-1133 LGAPLISTEISG
+1133 LGTPLISTEISG
-1145 IIKSNSAAR
+1145 IIKSNPAAR
-1154 HVLVH
+1154 HVLV
-1159 QFYPYE
+1159 QEFYPYE

-1173 THRISSNIGTFLK
+1173 THRISSNIGSFLK
-1186 GLMDDIESSG
+1186 GLMSDIEINEHFES
-1196 KVNCYS
+1196 CS
-1202 ELAPLVLLGD
+1202 ELAPLVFLGE
-1212 ELRKQMPFI
+1212 ELQKLMPTI
-1221 IREAASSESSGSDV
+1221 ISRTASIEPSGIDCSDSDT

-1240 EITRAIAEVLNEAK
+1240 EIMVAIIEVLNESK
-1254 GKSTP
+1254 QKSSP

-1274 FFLYPEANEGARST
+1274 FFLYPVAKELEKS
-1288 QPLRNDAK
+1288 PLQNDVK
-1296 FPFSVSVNR
+1296 FPFSVNVNR

-1310 DGIISTATGCGDSS
+1310 DGIISTATGCGDASL
-1324 QPTTLVCGDVT
+1324 PTTLICGDVT

-1344 GLTADHTSPNNVQ
+1344 GLTSDHTSPNNAQ

-1386 KHGQDVGFEEY
+1386 KHGQDVGFDEY
-1397 WGTPTNNFSFEQ
+1397 WGTPTNKFSFKE

-1424 EEFKNAYR
+1424 EAFKDAYR
-1432 SSIQSGGP
+1432 TSIQSGGP
-1440 EIIEAKVVDRSTNVE
+1440 EIIEAKVVDRTTNVE
-1455 VHKRITEGAIRT
+1455 VHKKITQSAIGAIDSILDESR
-1467 IDDVL
+1467 L
-1472 NETSF
+1472 TSAV
-1477 TRGALKVGALKMKLP
+1477 TQKMKLP
-1492 IKRYSDDRGNAS
+1492 IKRYSDDRGNVA
-1504 KDSNTLLL
+1504 KDPKTILL
-1512 IHGWMGDKSE
+1512 IHGWMGDKAE

-1530 SSDLSDWDIISIDLP
+1530 SSDLSGWDIISIDLP
-1545 GHGESTELFSSDKCT
+1545 GHGESTELFSSNKQS
-1560 ALLDAND
+1560 ALVALDANEN
-1567 HPLRQNGDSLFALD
+1567 PLKQVGNTPFALD
-1581 ALARTLCTS
+1581 AMARSICAS

-1596 IKSLDAV
+1596 IKHLDAV

-1624 DVSDTNTKSG
+1624 DSLDANGDSNEPM
-1634 EQPAEPLLISEHT
+1634 EQLISENT
-1647 KLILLGSNPGKLPIE
+1647 KLILLGSNPGKLPTSDV
-1662 NAGEDPIDAHRVA
+1662 EDDVMDSQRVT
-1675 KDYFLAESLLSSSL
+1675 KDLMLAESLLSSSL
-1689 RSYLIPKSQDVEY
+1689 RSHLVPKSQDVEY
-1702 LNSFLTRWYDVKSL
+1702 LNSFLAQWYGVKSL
-1716 WGDIRQRNPKVYNRM
+1716 WGDLRQRNAKAYNQMIR
-1731 LKRRLE
+1731 RRLD
-1737 NLSQRRQDI
+1737 NLLERRQDI

-1755 PLTSQDDWKGVVP
+1755 PLTSQDDWKGAIP
-1768 SKTIFVAGSLDDKYT
+1768 SKTLFIAGSLDEKYT
-1783 SIGRK
+1783 SIGRN
-1788 WESIGGISKFVQVP
+1788 WESIGGICKFVEVQK
-1802 NAGHALIVE
+1802 AGHALIVE
-1811 EPTTISAIINS
+1811 EPTMISTIISG
-1822 FVKDE
+1822 FVKDK
-1827 ILDESKATTDQMPTR
+1827 IVDESRGIK
-1842 DKLIP
+1842 DKRSSIGKLFP
-1847 PPVLESIAIDAKAYA
+1847 SPVLDTNAIVLKEHA
-1862 VGLMEFEAFSIT
+1862 VGLMEYEAFSIT
-1874 IGSSDGNGVQGIGWG
+1874 VGSSDGNGVQGIGWG
-1889 SSARAEN
+1889 SSAKADS

-1905 VSVAASNGKAVGV
+1905 VSLASSNGKAIGV

-1928 KETLED
+1928 TESLEV
-1934 AELQLRLIK
+1934 AEFQLRSIK
-1943 NFLAS
+1943 DFLAS
-1948 AAQLPKFNAEEVLSL
+1948 ADELPKFNAEEVLSL

-1971 AEIVTMAGIDPTSV
+1971 DEIFRMAGIDKSEV
-1985 ATSVKSGLEMA
+1985 ASSVKSGLEMA
-1996 ILSVASQLYGSFL
+1996 ILSVASQLYGSPL

-2020 DLLSIPSSYFGL
+2020 DFLSVNASPFGL

-2042 ESLET
+2042 ESPE
-2047 ISGVVGRVTKNINFG
+2047 SSRSPKNINFR

-2067 IGHDDFDVDIRTLRD
+2067 VGHVDLDVDIRTLRA
-2082 VKQSANTG
+2082 ANNA
-2090 GQIQLRADA
+2090 GQVQLRADA
-2099 NRAWDAPSAN
+2099 NRAWDATSAN
-2109 VFVAELKRLDS
+2109 LFATELKLKDN
-2120 TIFESIEFI
+2120 TAFESIEFI
-2129 EEPLRKQLLDGE
+2129 EEPLKKQLQGEQWSLTNQVLALDG
-2141 WSIDSQVAALDD
+2141 
-2153 FTRRGGIPYALDES
+2153 FTQNSGIPYALDES

-2173 IHSYNFD
+2173 FHKYEFGH
-2180 RIAHDLRVVFS
+2180 IAQELRTVF
-2191 GHDRACTAFVLKP
+2191 GGQERLCAAFVLKP

-2210 LSMQIASLAQK
+2210 LSMQIASLAQR
-2221 EFEINAVFS
+2221 EFQINAVFS

-2245 ASVADNSP
+2245 ATVADNSP
-2253 YSTNMVKYSHGLG
+2253 YSKSMTKFSHGLG
-2266 TFSMLGGDTLSPPFE
+2266 TFRMLGGDTLSPPFE
-2281 TYVSQEGMLNV
+2281 SYVNKEGNLNV
-2292 PSLSRALYGLSL
+2292 LSLSRALYGLSL
-2304 DEISDRLPTY
+2304 DEISDRLPAYESVST
-2314 NAVPSTDE
+2314 TDE
-2322 PAVTSTESDSY
+2322 PSVSSTESESY

-2349 LPLPFSDSIAS
+2349 LPLPFSDNIAS

-2433 SVNACMMKLKMS
+2433 SDNACMMKLKMS
-2445 IIMPYILVSLFQ
+2445 IIMPYVLVSLFQ

-2480 DVVKAD
+2480 DVVAAD